1 MRLGYQAGCFAA
13 EYIRNLMRQGR
24 NTPVRRFVPCS
35 EREDTMS
42 NQDDEDAQNRHEVRI
57 MWGFTAGVVLL
68 ILGMMGANILFH
80 HPADTST
87 EISSQ
92 SRTAPQN

>member
-1 MRLGYQAGCFAA
+1 MRLGYQAGCSAA
-13 EYIRNLMRQGR
+13 EYIRNLMRQDR

-35 EREDTMS
+35 ERQDTMS
-42 NQDDEDAQNRHEVRI
+42 NQDDEDAQNRREMRI
-57 MWGFTAGVVLL
+57 MWSFTAGVVLL

>member
-1 MRLGYQAGCFAA
+1 
-13 EYIRNLMRQGR
+13 
-24 NTPVRRFVPCS
+24 
-35 EREDTMS
+35 MS
-42 NQDDEDAQNRHEVRI
+42 NQDDEDAQNRREMRI

-68 ILGMMGANILFH
+68 IFGMMGANMLFH